1 MRQRLRVA
9 LCFLDNVDD
18 QLLFSYVDELLF
30 NIKRVVV
37 VVVVVE
43 PTTLILV
50 VFSVMWY
57 FILF

>member
-37 VVVVVE
+37 VVVVE

-57 FILF
+57 FILFQ